1 MRSDND
7 GAEGGGC
14 GKTNM
19 TMEKMIMVR

>member
-14 GKTNM
+14 GKTNVAM
-19 TMEKMIMVR
+19 KKMIVVR